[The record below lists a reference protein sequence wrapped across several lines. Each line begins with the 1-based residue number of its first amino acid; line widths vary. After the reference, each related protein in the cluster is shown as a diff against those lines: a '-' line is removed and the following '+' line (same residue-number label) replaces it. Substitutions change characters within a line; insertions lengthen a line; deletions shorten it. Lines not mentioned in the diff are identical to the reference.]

1 MQKNKAHCPEATIL
15 RNTWKRKVESENLA
29 KFLKRNE
36 ILQNKRATKFAKKIS
51 FRNFRFKGRTKVSAK
66 IGQSSSSRWMEYVR
80 LLFIYIK
87 ARNQTY
93 SKKLPLLQ
101 PWQERFYNLRPEM
114 GNIFLCIT
122 VQDFLDSMVICI
134 FRQKI
139 TQNELLRIW
148 WRHILETM
156 AIFYIFYGIT
166 WKIILYFMRRFRL
179 C

>member
-93 SKKLPLLQ
+93 SVKLPLLQ
-101 PWQERFYNLRPEM
+101 PWQERFYAEIQIMLGTVCSGPRLDACLDLAQCTRRSKVHVAKRP
-114 GNIFLCIT
+114 L
-122 VQDFLDSMVICI
+122 ICSN
-134 FRQKI
+134 K
-139 TQNELLRIW
+139 
-148 WRHILETM
+148 
-156 AIFYIFYGIT
+156 Y
-166 WKIILYFMRRFRL
+166 
-179 C
+179 